1 VGIRKD
7 NWLRDWWP
15 QLAACIVLAFS
26 IGGAY
31 HRIAALEKDSDVL
44 KDIRDRV
51 VRIETNMDA
60 IKSGNK

>member
-1 VGIRKD
+1 MGARKD
-7 NWLRDWWP
+7 NWLREWWP
-15 QLAACIVLAFS
+15 LFAAIVPVVFS

-51 VRIETNMDA
+51 VRVETKIDG
-60 IKSGNK
+60 ITGGGK